1 MKPVMSI
8 GQAARE
14 AGVGVETIRFYERQG
29 LVEQPPKPEG
39 VGTRLY
45 PTDLVERIR
54 FIREAQQLGFS
65 LREAGELLM
74 LRADPNADCSDVREQ
89 AAAKL
94 REVEQK
100 IEQLRQL
107 HVALE
112 TLIASCPGH
121 GALPACSIMD
131 ALTWH
136 RLPRQAPPL
145 NPPRS
150 AARLT
155 PSTPRKGHH
164 Q

>member
-1 MKPVMSI
+1 MKPAMSI

-39 VGTRLY
+39 VGARLY
-45 PTDLVERIR
+45 PADLVERIR

-107 HVALE
+107 HGALE
-112 TLIASCPGH
+112 TLIASCPGR

-145 NPPRS
+145 PPRP
-150 AARLT
+150 AARLI
-155 PSTPRKGHH
+155 PSAQRKGHH
-164 Q
+164 R